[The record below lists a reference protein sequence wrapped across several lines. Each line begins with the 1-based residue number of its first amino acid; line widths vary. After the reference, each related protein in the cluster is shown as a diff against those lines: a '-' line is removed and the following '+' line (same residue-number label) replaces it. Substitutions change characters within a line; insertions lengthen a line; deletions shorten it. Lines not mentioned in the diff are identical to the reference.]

1 MEHGLNL
8 FDRFG
13 GIRPMAQALGESP
26 STVQTWKKTGRVPSI
41 KQPDLLEKAN
51 ELGLAVTA
59 EDVVFPL
66 RSRSISDP
74 VDPPSPLSRTDGSIT
89 GGAPVVLS
97 DRRAEI
103 DRSAPAPRGDA

>member
-1 MEHGLNL
+1 MEHGFNL

-41 KQPDLLEKAN
+41 KQPDLLEKAS
-51 ELGLAVTA
+51 ELGIAVTA

-66 RSRSISDP
+66 RARSNSSS

-89 GGAPVVLS
+89 DGAPAVLS
-97 DRRAEI
+97 DRRAVS
-103 DRSAPAPRGDA
+103 DKAGGA